1 MKENYLLIIQ
11 LNHWQKLHCEIVFI
25 LLCVKTCANEPKLM
39 QVDRKQRQLAG
50 QKCSRLAMPVCI
62 ACPQH
67 RRQGTVH
74 HWEEIRGSSQPL
86 SMIIK

>member
-1 MKENYLLIIQ
+1 MKEKYLLIIQ
-11 LNHWQKLHCEIVFI
+11 LNCRQKLHCEIVFI
-25 LLCVKTCANEPKLM
+25 LLYMKTCANELKLM

-50 QKCSRLAMPVCI
+50 QKYSRLAMPVCI

-74 HWEEIRGSSQPL
+74 HW
-86 SMIIK
+86 